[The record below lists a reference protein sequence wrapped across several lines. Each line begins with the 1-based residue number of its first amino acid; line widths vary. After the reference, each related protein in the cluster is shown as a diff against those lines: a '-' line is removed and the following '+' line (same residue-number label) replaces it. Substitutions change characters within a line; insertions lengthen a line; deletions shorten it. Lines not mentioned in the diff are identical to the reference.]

1 MVLEIPT
8 SFGDIDDQRFLDLC
22 RVNPSARLEKTDS
35 GGIIIMAPT
44 GGETGR
50 INSNVITEF
59 GIWNKKQS
67 LGYIFD
73 SSTAFKLPN
82 GAIRSPDLAFV
93 KKLRWD
99 SLSLRDRKK
108 FPPLCPDFVIEILSE
123 SDSLL
128 YLQEKMEEWMKN
140 GCKLAW
146 LLDFDSGN
154 VNIYKENQNPIILNG
169 LEHILS
175 DKEILP
181 DFELDLLSIL

>member
-1 MVLEIPT
+1 
-8 SFGDIDDQRFLDLC
+8 
-22 RVNPSARLEKTDS
+22 VNPSARLEKTDS